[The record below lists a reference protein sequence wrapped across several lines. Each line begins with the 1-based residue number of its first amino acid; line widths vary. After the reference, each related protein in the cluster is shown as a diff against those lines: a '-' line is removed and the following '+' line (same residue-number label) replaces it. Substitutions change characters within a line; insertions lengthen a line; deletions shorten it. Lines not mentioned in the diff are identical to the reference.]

1 MILAVFI
8 ALVFS
13 KLLISLVTP
22 EILTMGEPDVKVI
35 SSNEFPE
42 LDEPEPF
49 VNLFTNPEKLGLNKQ
64 P

>member
-1 MILAVFI
+1 M
-8 ALVFS
+8 
-13 KLLISLVTP
+13 VTP
-22 EILTMGEPDVKVI
+22 EILTMGEPDVNVI